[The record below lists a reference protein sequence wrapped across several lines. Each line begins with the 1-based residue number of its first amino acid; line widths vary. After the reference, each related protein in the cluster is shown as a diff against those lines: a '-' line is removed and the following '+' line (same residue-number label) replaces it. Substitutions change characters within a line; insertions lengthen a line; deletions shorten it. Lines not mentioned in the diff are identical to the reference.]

1 MKKTQKALIL
11 LLCGTLCAL
20 LITCASSGGGG
31 GASTAATG
39 ETVPYVGVWE
49 GYTDVNDG
57 GDSTIQVEKTEKD
70 GMEAYRITGNV
81 TTGFIYGF
89 VGWQVT
95 PDEATLEN
103 LKNAKAISF
112 KFIGD
117 GKRET
122 VKYRIS
128 NVRDYAHFEFHFV
141 GEPGEEGYVEV
152 PIRFFQQPSW
162 GAPARMNQAN
172 AEDICWQTH
181 ESWRPGTFE
190 ILIWDVRIHL

>member
-1 MKKTQKALIL
+1 MKKTVNLAFLIL
-11 LLCGTLCAL
+11 CAALCGAMVFS
-20 LITCASSGGGG
+20 CASSGGG
-31 GASTAATG
+31 ASESTG

-49 GYTDVNDG
+49 GYTDINDG
-57 GDSTIQVEKTEKD
+57 GNSTINVEETEKD
-70 GMEAYRITGNV
+70 GMTAYRVTGNV
-81 TTGFIYGF
+81 TTGFVYGF

-95 PDEATLEN
+95 PDAATLEN
-103 LKNAKAISF
+103 LKNAKALSF

-128 NVRDYAHFEFHFV
+128 SVKDYAHYEYHFF
-141 GEPGEEGYVEV
+141 GEAGEETYVEV

-162 GAPARMNQAN
+162 GNPVRLNQAN

-190 ILIWDVRIHL
+190 ILIWDVKIHL

>member
-1 MKKTQKALIL
+1 MKKTVNLAFLIL
-11 LLCGTLCAL
+11 CAALCGAVVFS
-20 LITCASSGGGG
+20 CASSGGG
-31 GASTAATG
+31 ASEATG

-49 GYTDVNDG
+49 GYTDINDG
-57 GDSTIQVEKTEKD
+57 GSSTINVEETEKD
-70 GMEAYRITGNV
+70 GMTAYRVTGNV

-95 PDEATLEN
+95 PDAATLEN
-103 LKNAKAISF
+103 LKNAKALSF

-128 NVRDYAHFEFHFV
+128 NVKDYAHYEYHFF
-141 GEPGEEGYVEV
+141 GEPGEETYVEV
-152 PIRFFQQPSW
+152 PIKFFQQPSW

-190 ILIWDVRIHL
+190 ILIWDVKIHL